1 MKTFIDPNLLLRLRV
16 GPLAPYLDA
25 YLKHIQQLGFL
36 PTSAPM
42 QMYSIARFSRWL
54 GDQSF
59 DLCRLDEAIVRRFL
73 ERDPS
78 VVHSAESA
86 TIHRLLAMLRR
97 IGVALPKTPKPV
109 NYQQR
114 FIEAYRCY
122 LLQERG
128 LTIATVA
135 YFVRFA
141 QEFLYRFGSGDLNL
155 AEVRAQHVTDFV
167 QQRSR
172 QLSRGRAKLLVTA
185 LRSLLRYMRHR
196 GEISID
202 AARCVPAVAMWS
214 LSTLPKSLPP
224 GAVQRLLE
232 NCERETPL
240 GKRTTPFSCSS
251 LGSGCGPARL
261 LRWN

>member
-42 QMYSIARFSRWL
+42 QMYAIARFSRWL

-78 VVHSAESA
+78 IVHSAESA

-109 NYQQR
+109 HYQQR

-128 LTIATVA
+128 LAIATVA
-135 YFVRFA
+135 YFVICSGISVRSFRQWRLEFSRASCPGRNGFCPTTLTPVEPGAGEVARDRFTLSPA
-141 QEFLYRFGSGDLNL
+141 LHATPGRDFHRCGKM
-155 AEVRAQHVTDFV
+155 RARSSHVVSFD
-167 QQRSR
+167 S
-172 QLSRGRAKLLVTA
+172 AKVSASWCSATPS
-185 LRSLLRYMRHR
+185 RSL
-196 GEISID
+196 
-202 AARCVPAVAMWS
+202 
-214 LSTLPKSLPP
+214 
-224 GAVQRLLE
+224 
-232 NCERETPL
+232 
-240 GKRTTPFSCSS
+240 
-251 LGSGCGPARL
+251 
-261 LRWN
+261 